1 MRCKEGQVKK
11 SMLKMSGKSLLTL
24 VLLLCIAGSSLVAY
38 GMFWVTSNIVHVDMQ
53 YTVVLSSSASNS
65 VVSLTARVRNNDK
78 PVGAG
83 INVAF
88 YYSLNGGIWT
98 YFATQ
103 STSRGGVAH
112 ATYTVTANGA
122 YNFKAIVSSL

>member
-1 MRCKEGQVKK
+1 
-11 SMLKMSGKSLLTL
+11 MLKTTKKTL
-24 VLLLCIAGSSLVAY
+24 VAVVLLLCISGSGLTAY

-53 YTVVLSSSASNS
+53 YSVELSISGSNRA
-65 VVSLTARVRNNDK
+65 VSLTARVRHNGN

-98 YFATQ
+98 YFTTQ
-103 STSRGGVAH
+103 STNRGGVAH
-112 ATYTVTANGA
+112 ATYTATANGA